1 MFKKLF
7 QLIEDLNI
15 AIGKCV
21 SFLIWAG
28 IAVLCFEVV
37 ARYGFSQPTTWA
49 HGYTQR
55 IFGSYFVLVG
65 AYTLIKREH
74 VRVDILL
81 LPGRVRWNAFLDLI
95 NLAFLLLWG
104 AVLTYEGWNFFYD
117 SWAFNELDDSV
128 LGHPMWPPKLA
139 LFAGSFLIT
148 VQAVIEAVKAALRLI
163 APHIVTESTTNNVA

>member
-104 AVLTYEGWNFFYD
+104 RCSPTKAGISSTIPGPSTNWTTVFWDTRCGPETR
-117 SWAFNELDDSV
+117 SV
-128 LGHPMWPPKLA
+128 RRQLPDHSPGRH
-139 LFAGSFLIT
+139 
-148 VQAVIEAVKAALRLI
+148 
-163 APHIVTESTTNNVA
+163 